1 MNYQLK
7 QNKVLKTLKL
17 KKSSRKTHP
26 GKKGGWLLDCEVA
39 EISNLANSIISLPF
53 LFPRGSC
60 ATYIHLHEKF
70 SAYTKGIM
78 KGNKPLNSFT
88 YEPNKVKPKVK
99 EKLSKKTKRTEPDW
113 DELEE
118 PGPECPGSLCFE
130 CDSSSCVCDIIFCP
144 ELEEPEEQDDIDQE
158 TKDHD

>member
-1 MNYQLK
+1 VKRLRGKLLKGEKTIEGISYQ
-7 QNKVLKTLKL
+7 
-17 KKSSRKTHP
+17 P
-26 GKKGGWLLDCEVA
+26 GKGWHHNGKKISVHGLD
-39 EISNLANSIISLPF
+39 
-53 LFPRGSC
+53 
-60 ATYIHLHEKF
+60 
-70 SAYTKGIM
+70 AYLVYWLWNDKQ
-78 KGNKPLNSFT
+78 NKPLNSFS

-130 CDSSSCVCDIIFCP
+130 CDSSSCVCDIIFCH